1 MNYVSAYIMM
11 KGFQTQNTAK
21 FMRMHQGRGI
31 LIPIQRY
38 IFVKGVSKYGGII
51 SPGKFWWGESCM
63 KISNM

>member
-1 MNYVSAYIMM
+1 MNYVSAYIKM

-31 LIPIQRY
+31 QIPIHRD
-38 IFVKGVSKYGGII
+38 IFVKSVSKDGGII
-51 SPGKFWWGESCM
+51 SPGKFWWGEWCM